1 MKRKLATTATVVLTL
16 CFLGAAIVTA
26 YSALPADGGATGPSL
41 TIYNQNFAVIRQP
54 LHLELTPGVIEIH
67 FTETT
72 SFLEP
77 DSVMLRD
84 PLGRRQLQVLE
95 QSFRNDPV
103 SQERLL
109 SLYEGKTI
117 NFRVKDDKIV
127 AGKVI
132 RSGYMRPVYD
142 YRNLYANQNYYY
154 QQQQYAGGGS
164 APIIEVD
171 GHVQFGLPGQPLFPP
186 LASDTVLKP
195 TLNWLLATDKPGNFD
210 AEMSYVSGGLRWEA
224 DYNVVAA
231 ESGDVLDFKGW
242 VTVENTSGKTFEH
255 ARVRLMAGDVNK
267 LLPGAM
273 GGMAARS
280 EVMMK
285 AADMAMQPAVT
296 ERSFDEYHLYT
307 LQRPVTMRDHETKQ
321 VEFVSAT
328 GVRSQRLYVYD
339 GANINWNQ
347 YRGWSFENIRNDPS
361 YGTQSNPKVWVMQE
375 LKNSTGNRLGIALPR
390 GRMRFYRRDEDG
402 RLQFTGEN
410 MIDHTPT
417 DETIRLYTGNAFDV
431 VGERRRVDYRVD
443 TSKHTV
449 DESFEIKLRN
459 HKKEAVSVRAV
470 EHLYRC
476 NNWEI
481 SSRTHDYRKL
491 DSNQIEFPVVIP
503 ANGDVTLRYA
513 VHYTW

>member
-1 MKRKLATTATVVLTL
+1 MKRKLAITATVLLTM
-16 CFLGAAIVTA
+16 CFLGAAIV
-26 YSALPADGGATGPSL
+26 SAIAAEPADEGASGPAL
-41 TIYNQNFAVIRQP
+41 TIYNQNFAVVRQP
-54 LHLELTPGVIEIH
+54 LSLELRPGVNDIR

-117 NFRVKDDKIV
+117 DFRVNNEKIV
-127 AGKVI
+127 SGKIV
-132 RSGYMRPVYD
+132 RSGYVPRIYD
-142 YRNLYANQNYYY
+142 YRNAYANQ
-154 QQQQYAGGGS
+154 YAQGGS
-164 APIIEVD
+164 QPIVEVD
-171 GHVQFGLPGQPLFPP
+171 GHLQFGLPGQPLFPA
-186 LASDTVLKP
+186 LGSDTVLKP
-195 TLNWLLATDKPGNFD
+195 TLNWLLATDKPGKLD
-210 AEMSYVSGGLRWEA
+210 AELSYVSGGMRWEA
-224 DYNVVAA
+224 DYNVVAP
-231 ESGDVLDFKGW
+231 EKGDVLDVMGW
-242 VTVENTSGKTFEH
+242 VTIDNTSGKTFDH

-267 LLPGAM
+267 LVPGM
-273 GGMAARS
+273 VSGMARN
-280 EVMMK
+280 EMMMK
-285 AADMAMQPAVT
+285 SADAAMQPAVT

-307 LQRPVTMRDHETKQ
+307 LERAVTLRDHETKQ
-321 VEFVSAT
+321 VEFVRAT
-328 GVRSQRLYVYD
+328 GVHSQRLYVYD

-375 LKNSTGNRLGIALPR
+375 LKNSAANHLGIALPR

-410 MIDHTPT
+410 LIDHTPT

-431 VGERRRVDYRVD
+431 VGERRRLDYRVD
-443 TSKHTV
+443 SSKHTV

-476 NNWEI
+476 NNWEL
-481 SSRTHDYRKL
+481 SSRSHNYRKL
-491 DSNQIEFPVVIP
+491 DSNQIEFPVVVP
-503 ANGDVTLRYA
+503 ANGEVTITYA

>member
-1 MKRKLATTATVVLTL
+1 MKRKLAITATVLLTM

-26 YSALPADGGATGPSL
+26 IPAQPADEGASGPVL

-54 LHLELTPGVIEIH
+54 LHLELTPGVNEVH

-84 PLGRRQLQVLE
+84 PLGRRLLQVLE

-117 NFRVKDDKIV
+117 SFRVNNDKV
-127 AGKVI
+127 VTGKVI

-142 YRNLYANQNYYY
+142 YRNLYANQYNAYY
-154 QQQQYAGGGS
+154 QQQIGGGGS
-164 APIIEVD
+164 QPIIEVD
-171 GHVQFGLPGQPLFPP
+171 RHVQFGLPGQPLFPP
-186 LASDTVLKP
+186 LATDTVLKP

-224 DYNVVAA
+224 DYNVVAP
-231 ESGDVLDFKGW
+231 ESGDVLDFMGW

-255 ARVRLMAGDVNK
+255 ARIRLMAGDVNK
-267 LLPGAM
+267 LVPGM
-273 GGMAARS
+273 VSGMARN
-280 EVMMK
+280 EVMAK

-321 VEFVSAT
+321 VEFVRAT
-328 GVRSQRLYVYD
+328 GVHSQRLYVYD

-375 LKNSTGNRLGIALPR
+375 LKNSSGNHLGIALPR

-410 MIDHTPT
+410 MIDHTPS

-431 VGERRRVDYRVD
+431 VGERRRLDYRVD
-443 TSKHTV
+443 NAKKTI

-476 NNWEI
+476 NTWQI
-481 SSRTHDYRKL
+481 AGRSHDFRKL
-491 DSNQIEFPVVIP
+491 DANQIEFPVVVP
-503 ANGDVTLRYA
+503 ANGEIAITYA

>member
-1 MKRKLATTATVVLTL
+1 MKRKLAITAAVLLTM
-16 CFLGAAIVTA
+16 CFLGAAMVTA
-26 YSALPADGGATGPSL
+26 IPAQPPDEGASGPAL

-54 LHLELTPGVIEIH
+54 LHLELTPGVNEIH

-117 NFRVKDDKIV
+117 SFRVKDDKIV
-127 AGKVI
+127 SGKVI
-132 RSGYMRPVYD
+132 RSGYVPRVYD
-142 YRNLYANQNYYY
+142 YRNGYGN
-154 QQQQYAGGGS
+154 QYAQGGTQ
-164 APIIEVD
+164 PIIEVD
-171 GHVQFGLPGQPLFPP
+171 GHLQFGLPGQPLFPA
-186 LASDTVLKP
+186 LGSDTVLKP
-195 TLNWLLATDKPGNFD
+195 TLNWLLATDKPGKFD
-210 AEMSYVSGGLRWEA
+210 AEMSYVSSGLRWEA
-224 DYNVVAA
+224 DYNVVAP
-231 ESGDVLDFKGW
+231 ESGDVLDVIGW
-242 VTVENTSGKTFEH
+242 VTIDNTSGKTFDH
-255 ARVRLMAGDVNK
+255 ARVRLMAGDVNR
-267 LLPGAM
+267 LVPGM
-273 GGMAARS
+273 VSGMARN
-280 EVMMK
+280 EVMAK

-307 LQRPVTMRDHETKQ
+307 LERAVTLRDHETKQ
-321 VEFVSAT
+321 VEFVRAT
-328 GVRSQRLYVYD
+328 GVHSQRLYVYD

-375 LKNSTGNRLGIALPR
+375 LKNSTANHLGMALPR

-410 MIDHTPT
+410 LIDHTPS

-431 VGERRRVDYRVD
+431 VGERRRLEYRVD
-443 TSKHTV
+443 SAKHTV

-481 SSRTHDYRKL
+481 TNCNHDYRKL
-491 DSNQIEFPVVIP
+491 DANQIEFPVVVP
-503 ANGDVTLRYA
+503 ANGEVAITYA

>member
-1 MKRKLATTATVVLTL
+1 MKRNFAITATVVLTM

-26 YSALPADGGATGPSL
+26 IPAQPADEGASGPAL

-54 LHLELTPGVIEIH
+54 LHLELQPGVNDIR

-95 QSFRNDPV
+95 QNFRNDPV
-103 SQERLL
+103 SQELLL
-109 SLYEGKTI
+109 SMYEGKTI
-117 NFRVKDDKIV
+117 DFRVNNEKIV
-127 AGKVI
+127 AGKIV
-132 RSGYMRPVYD
+132 RSGYVPRIYD
-142 YRNLYANQNYYY
+142 YRNGYGN
-154 QQQQYAGGGS
+154 QYAQGGS
-164 APIIEVD
+164 QPIIEVD
-171 GHVQFGLPGQPLFPP
+171 GRLQFGLPGQPLFPA
-186 LASDTVLKP
+186 LGSDTVLKP
-195 TLNWLLATDKPGNFD
+195 TLNWLLATDKPGKLD
-210 AEMSYVSGGLRWEA
+210 AELSYVSGGMRWQA
-224 DYNVVAA
+224 DYNVVAP
-231 ESGDVLDFKGW
+231 ESGDVLDVMGW
-242 VTVENTSGKTFEH
+242 VTIDNTTGKTFEH
-255 ARVRLMAGDVNK
+255 ARIRLMAGDVNK
-267 LLPGAM
+267 IAPGMMSMNAP
-273 GGMAARS
+273 MAAAK
-280 EVMMK
+280 M
-285 AADMAMQPAVT
+285 ADERMQPAVT

-307 LQRPVTMRDHETKQ
+307 LERAVTLRDHETKQ
-321 VEFVSAT
+321 VEFVRAT
-328 GVRSQRLYVYD
+328 GVHSQRLYVYD

-375 LKNSTGNRLGIALPR
+375 LKNSAANHLGIALPR

-410 MIDHTPT
+410 LIDHTPT

-431 VGERRRVDYRVD
+431 VGERRRLDYRVD
-443 TSKHTV
+443 NAKKMI

-476 NNWEI
+476 NNWEV
-481 SSRTHDYRKL
+481 SNRNHDYRKL
-491 DSNQIEFPVVIP
+491 DANQIEFPVVVP
-503 ANGDVTLRYA
+503 ANGEVTITYA

>member
-1 MKRKLATTATVVLTL
+1 MKRKLAITVTVLLTM
-16 CFLGAAIVTA
+16 CFLGAAMVTA
-26 YSALPADGGATGPSL
+26 IPAQPADEGASGPAL

-54 LHLELTPGVIEIH
+54 LHLELHPGVNEIH

-95 QSFRNDPV
+95 QNFRNDPV
-103 SQERLL
+103 SQELLL
-109 SLYEGKTI
+109 SMYEGKTI
-117 NFRVKDDKIV
+117 QFRVKDDKIV
-127 AGKVI
+127 PGKII
-132 RSGYMRPVYD
+132 RSGYVPRIYD
-142 YRNLYANQNYYY
+142 YRNAYANQ
-154 QQQQYAGGGS
+154 YAQGGTQ
-164 APIIEVD
+164 PIIEVD
-171 GHVQFGLPGQPLFPP
+171 GHLQFGLPGQPLFPA
-186 LASDTVLKP
+186 LGSDTVLKP
-195 TLNWLLATDKPGNFD
+195 TLNWLLATDKPGKLD
-210 AEMSYVSGGLRWEA
+210 AELSYVSGGMRWEA
-224 DYNVVAA
+224 DYNVVAP
-231 ESGDVLDFKGW
+231 ESGEVLDIIGW
-242 VTVENTSGKTFEH
+242 VTIDNTSGKQFDH

-267 LLPGAM
+267 IAPGMMAM
-273 GGMAARS
+273 SAPRSMAKMAD
-280 EVMMK
+280 EV
-285 AADMAMQPAVT
+285 MQPAVT

-307 LQRPVTMRDHETKQ
+307 LERAVTLRDHETKQ
-321 VEFVSAT
+321 VEFVRAT
-328 GVRSQRLYVYD
+328 GVHSQRLYVYD

-375 LKNSTGNRLGIALPR
+375 LKNSSANHLGMALPR

-410 MIDHTPT
+410 LIDHTPS

-431 VGERRRVDYRVD
+431 VGERRRIDYRVD
-443 TSKHTV
+443 NSKRTI

-481 SSRTHDYRKL
+481 VNRNHDYRKL
-491 DSNQIEFPVVIP
+491 DSSQIEFPVVVP
-503 ANGDVTLRYA
+503 ANGEVTITYA

>member
-1 MKRKLATTATVVLTL
+1 MKRKLAITAIVLLTM
-16 CFLGAAIVTA
+16 CFLGAAIVA
-26 YSALPADGGATGPSL
+26 AIPAQPADEGASGPAL
-41 TIYNQNFAVIRQP
+41 TIYNQNFAVVRQP
-54 LHLELTPGVIEIH
+54 LSLDLKPGVNDIR

-95 QSFRNDPV
+95 QNFRNDPV
-103 SQERLL
+103 SQELLL
-109 SLYEGKTI
+109 SMYEGKTI
-117 NFRVKDDKIV
+117 DFRVNNEKTV
-127 AGKVI
+127 AGKII
-132 RSGYMRPVYD
+132 RSGYVPRIHD
-142 YRNLYANQNYYY
+142 YRNAYANQ
-154 QQQQYAGGGS
+154 YAQGGS
-164 APIIEVD
+164 QPIIEVD
-171 GHVQFGLPGQPLFPP
+171 GHLQFGLPGQPLFPA
-186 LASDTVLKP
+186 LGSDTVLKP
-195 TLNWLLATDKPGNFD
+195 ALHWLLAADKPGKLD
-210 AEMSYVSGGLRWEA
+210 AELSYVSGGMRWEA
-224 DYNVVAA
+224 DYNVVAP
-231 ESGDVLDFKGW
+231 ESGDVLDVMGW
-242 VTVENTSGKTFEH
+242 VTLDNTSGKTFDH

-267 LLPGAM
+267 LVPGM
-273 GGMAARS
+273 VSGMARN
-280 EVMMK
+280 EMMMK
-285 AADMAMQPAVT
+285 SADAAMQPAVT

-307 LQRPVTMRDHETKQ
+307 LERAVTLRDHETKQ
-321 VEFVSAT
+321 VEFVHAT
-328 GVRSQRLYVYD
+328 GVHSQRLYVYD

-375 LKNSTGNRLGIALPR
+375 LKNSAANHLGLALPR

-410 MIDHTPT
+410 LIDHTPS

-431 VGERRRVDYRVD
+431 VGERRRIDYRVES
-443 TSKHTV
+443 SKQTV

-476 NNWEI
+476 NTWQI
-481 SSRTHDYRKL
+481 ASRSHDSRKL
-491 DSNQIEFPVVIP
+491 DSNQIEFPVVVP
-503 ANGDVTLRYA
+503 ANGEVTITYA

>member
-1 MKRKLATTATVVLTL
+1 MKRKLAITATVLLTM
-16 CFLGAAIVTA
+16 CFLGAAIV
-26 YSALPADGGATGPSL
+26 SAIAAEPADEGASGPAL
-41 TIYNQNFAVIRQP
+41 TIYNQNFAVVRQP
-54 LHLELTPGVIEIH
+54 LSLELRPGVNDIR

-117 NFRVKDDKIV
+117 DFRVNNEKIV
-127 AGKVI
+127 SGKIV
-132 RSGYMRPVYD
+132 RSGYVPRIYD
-142 YRNLYANQNYYY
+142 YRNAYANQ
-154 QQQQYAGGGS
+154 YAQGGS
-164 APIIEVD
+164 QPIVEVD
-171 GHVQFGLPGQPLFPP
+171 GHLQFGLPGQPLFPA
-186 LASDTVLKP
+186 LGSDTVLKP
-195 TLNWLLATDKPGNFD
+195 TLNWLLATDKPGKLD
-210 AEMSYVSGGLRWEA
+210 AELSYVSGGMRWEA
-224 DYNVVAA
+224 DYNVVAP
-231 ESGDVLDFKGW
+231 EKGDVLDVMGW
-242 VTVENTSGKTFEH
+242 VTVDNTSGKTFDY
-255 ARVRLMAGDVNK
+255 ARIRLMAGDVNK
-267 LLPGAM
+267 ILPGMAS
-273 GGMAARS
+273 GMAMNEMMAKSADAR
-280 EVMMK
+280 
-285 AADMAMQPAVT
+285 MQPAVT

-307 LQRPVTMRDHETKQ
+307 LERAVTLRDHETKQ
-321 VEFVSAT
+321 VEFVRAT
-328 GVRSQRLYVYD
+328 GVHSQRLYVYD

-375 LKNSTGNRLGIALPR
+375 LKNSAANHLGIALPR

-410 MIDHTPT
+410 LIDHTPT

-431 VGERRRVDYRVD
+431 VGERRRMDYRVD
-443 TSKHTV
+443 SNKHTV

-476 NNWEI
+476 NNWEL
-481 SSRTHDYRKL
+481 SSRSHNYRKL
-491 DSNQIEFPVVIP
+491 DANQLEFPVVVP
-503 ANGDVTLRYA
+503 ANGEVTITYA

>member
-1 MKRKLATTATVVLTL
+1 MKRKLAIAATVVLTM
-16 CFLGAAIVTA
+16 CFVGAAMVTA
-26 YSALPADGGATGPSL
+26 IPAQPADEGASGPAL

-54 LHLELTPGVIEIH
+54 LHLELTPGVNEVR

-95 QSFRNDPV
+95 QNFRNDPV
-103 SQERLL
+103 SQELLL
-109 SLYEGKTI
+109 SMYEGKTI
-117 NFRVKDDKIV
+117 DFRVNGNVVPGKI
-127 AGKVI
+127 I
-132 RSGYMRPVYD
+132 RSGYVPRVYD
-142 YRNLYANQNYYY
+142 YRNAYANQ
-154 QQQQYAGGGS
+154 YAQGGTQ
-164 APIIEVD
+164 PIIEVD
-171 GHVQFGLPGQPLFPP
+171 GHLQFGLPGQPLFPA
-186 LASDTVLKP
+186 LGSDTVLKP
-195 TLNWLLATDKPGNFD
+195 TLNWLLATDKPGKLD
-210 AEMSYVSGGLRWEA
+210 AELSYVSGGMRWEA
-224 DYNVVAA
+224 DYNVVAP
-231 ESGDVLDFKGW
+231 ESGDVLDVMGW
-242 VTVENTSGKTFEH
+242 VTIDNTSGKTFEH
-255 ARVRLMAGDVNK
+255 ARIRLMAGDVNK
-267 LLPGAM
+267 LVP
-273 GGMAARS
+273 GMASGMSRNEGMA
-280 EVMMK
+280 K

-307 LQRPVTMRDHETKQ
+307 LERAVTLRDHETKQ
-321 VEFVSAT
+321 VEFVRAT
-328 GVRSQRLYVYD
+328 GVHSQRLYVYD

-375 LKNSTGNRLGIALPR
+375 LKNSSANHLGMALPR

-410 MIDHTPT
+410 LIDHTPS

-431 VGERRRVDYRVD
+431 VGERRRIDYRVD
-443 TSKHTV
+443 NARKMI

-476 NNWEI
+476 NTWQVA
-481 SSRTHDYRKL
+481 SRSHDFRKL
-491 DSNQIEFPVVIP
+491 DANQIEFPVVVP
-503 ANGDVTLRYA
+503 ANGEVTITYA

>member
-1 MKRKLATTATVVLTL
+1 MNRRIALVAGIVLLACFATV
-16 CFLGAAIVTA
+16 AIGRA
-26 YSALPADGGATGPSL
+26 RNAQSADEGATGPAL

-54 LHLELTPGVIEIH
+54 LHLELEPGVNEIH

-84 PLGRRQLQVLE
+84 PLGRHQLQVLE
-95 QSFRNDPV
+95 QSFRNDPI

-109 SLYEGKTI
+109 SLYEGKTL

-127 AGKVI
+127 TGKVI
-132 RSGYMRPVYD
+132 RSGYTRPIYD
-142 YRNLYANQNYYY
+142 YRNLYSNQYYY
-154 QQQQYAGGGS
+154 QQQMNAGSG

-224 DYNVVAA
+224 DYNVVAP
-231 ESGDVLDFKGW
+231 ENGDVLDLMGW

-267 LLPGAM
+267 LMPGVAGSM
-273 GGMAARS
+273 MMNEVAA
-280 EVMMK
+280 K
-285 AADMAMQPAVT
+285 AADARMQPTVT

-321 VEFVSAT
+321 VEFVRAT

-375 LKNSTGNRLGIALPR
+375 LKNSAANHLGIALPR

-431 VGERRRVDYRVD
+431 VGERKRLDYRVD
-443 TSKHTV
+443 SSKHTV

-481 SSRTHDYRKL
+481 SSRNHDYRKL

-503 ANGDVTLRYA
+503 ADGAVTITYA